1 MNNNNN
7 NSNTNP
13 NISLPSI
20 DTSFSNLSFNG
31 SVIRNDKRNQQ
42 YNQPTMMSSPTHK
55 NLQFN
60 PYAHHQSHSL
70 YQEGNATVESVEG
83 ADYSMNQMLN
93 TPTTNQTPGGVSN
106 YWNQRNITAP
116 IMGVTNS
123 TMPIQRSNQQ
133 QTAETQRMISGAF
146 ADHSFMDNASMN
158 HDLSMSQT
166 QTPLSPYK
174 PAVFGQPELKNTYHS
189 QNTKT
194 NNNQYENVMQ
204 GDKNKS
210 NKHLETQLK
219 IKDSQ
224 IDSLEQEIQTLKKF
238 LKKRAGSA
246 NVSSSSLNTTPS
258 SASTA
263 VSNMDS
269 IPNYKHNNN
278 LTNRMSEQEEN
289 EYKAVLQKIEDEET
303 YVFPVLPKNVETIV
317 NRLASKLLH
326 KDKELQETNDRLE
339 TLITAVVSNPSPSM
353 MNPSLSNVSTKY
365 GRYDVETLAHK
376 MVVRLEMLTR
386 ENQEMAKMLSYGR
399 SKEYQIELNL
409 LRKEN
414 KGLKERVAVL
424 EDAKT
429 SNQEK

>member
-1 MNNNNN
+1 MNNN
-7 NSNTNP
+7 NP

-42 YNQPTMMSSPTHK
+42 YNQPNMMSSPTHK
-55 NLQFN
+55 NTQFN
-60 PYAHHQSHSL
+60 PYSHHQSHSL
-70 YQEGNATVESVEG
+70 YQDGNATVESVENVV
-83 ADYSMNQMLN
+83 YSMNQMLN
-93 TPTTNQTPGGVSN
+93 TPTTTNHTPGGVSN

-116 IMGVTNS
+116 IMGVS
-123 TMPIQRSNQQ
+123 GGTMPLQRSHQPQ
-133 QTAETQRMISGAF
+133 PTETQRMISGAF
-146 ADHSFMDNASMN
+146 ADHSFIDGTSIN
-158 HDLSMSQT
+158 HDLSISQT

-174 PAVFGQPELKNTYHS
+174 PAVFGQPELKNTYNFQS
-189 QNTKT
+189 SKT
-194 NNNQYENVMQ
+194 NTSQYDSLAQ
-204 GDKNKS
+204 GDKHQS
-210 NKHLETQLK
+210 NKQLETQLK

-224 IDSLEQEIQTLKKF
+224 IDSLEQEIQSLKKF
-238 LKKRAGSA
+238 LKRKAG
-246 NVSSSSLNTTPS
+246 NTKTSFDTAPS

-263 VSNMDS
+263 VSNMDA

-278 LTNRMSEQEEN
+278 LTNKMSQQDEN
-289 EYKAVLQKIEDEET
+289 EYRAVLQKIEDEET
-303 YVFPVLPKNVETIV
+303 YVFPVLPKNLETIV
-317 NRLASKLLH
+317 NRLALKLSK

-339 TLITAVVSNPSPSM
+339 TLITAIVSNPSPSM

-399 SKEYQIELNL
+399 SKEYQIELEL

-414 KGLKERVAVL
+414 QLLKERVAVL
-424 EDAKT
+424 E
-429 SNQEK
+429 SEKPSKEEK